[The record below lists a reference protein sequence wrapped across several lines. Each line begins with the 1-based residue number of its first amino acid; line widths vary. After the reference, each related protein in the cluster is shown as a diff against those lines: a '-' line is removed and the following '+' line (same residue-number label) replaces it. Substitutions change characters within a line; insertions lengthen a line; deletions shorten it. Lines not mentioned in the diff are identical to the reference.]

1 MNIAR
6 ENSIIDYEAYAIM
19 LQLQVEQLESELE
32 KELQLH
38 SKANARAR
46 SFERK
51 NSKLQKQLD
60 EIEGDMNILAQCW
73 ICKELGNKA
82 SCSQCSNSAVF
93 QWNGTAFEWRGH
105 LK

>member
-1 MNIAR
+1 MNR
-6 ENSIIDYEAYAIM
+6 EDGANIIDYEAKAIM

-38 SKANARAR
+38 GKSNARAR

-73 ICKELGNKA
+73 ACKDLGNRT
-82 SCSQCSNSAVF
+82 SCCQCSNSAVF
-93 QWNGTAFEWRGH
+93 QWNGNGFEWRGH